1 MQVREARTED
11 IADIRDVASRS
22 LEASYS
28 HVLDEATIEKAIAE
42 WYERGRLESEIT
54 SQGTLFVVAEE
65 GGDVVGFSQSEV
77 LPDVPEANVLW
88 IHVDPDHRDGGV
100 GTTLLGRTR
109 ERLQELD
116 NDAISGFV
124 LADNEEGNEFYRSH
138 GFRKVDE
145 RTADIG
151 DEEFAENVY
160 TDTDQAILEP
170 YDVDGR
176 TLYVNRAESS
186 RGSEAPFYVAF
197 ADEDGEDRY
206 GYFCSNCESFD
217 TAMDSMERI
226 RCNDCGNQRKGAR
239 WDASYL

>member
-1 MQVREARTED
+1 
-11 IADIRDVASRS
+11 
-22 LEASYS
+22 
-28 HVLDEATIEKAIAE
+28 VLDESTIEQAVDE
-42 WYERGRLESEIT
+42 WYDRDRLESELL
-54 SQGTLFVVAEE
+54 SQGTLFLVAME
-65 GGDVVGFSQSEV
+65 GGDVVGFSQSDV

-88 IHVDPDHRDGGV
+88 IHVDPDHRGSGV

-116 NDAISGFV
+116 NETITGFV
-124 LADNEEGNEFYRSH
+124 LAENEEGSEFYRSH

-145 RTADIG
+145 RTAEIG
-151 DEEFAENVY
+151 GEEFAENVF
-160 TDTDQAILEP
+160 TDTEKAILEP
-170 YDVDGR
+170 HEVEGR

-186 RGSEAPFYVAF
+186 RGSDAPFYVAF

-226 RCNDCGNQRKGAR
+226 RCNDCGNQRKAAR